1 MFNAIEIYGN
11 NVFNLHFTKGCS
23 CLSGNVV
30 YLLQINGRW
39 ASAKAVQIR
48 FRIGAERMT
57 DSRGDKVRN
66 GSKNRHHIRWLS
78 DSGP

>member
-30 YLLQINGRW
+30 YLIADKRPVGVRE
-39 ASAKAVQIR
+39 SSP
-48 FRIGAERMT
+48 
-57 DSRGDKVRN
+57 DS
-66 GSKNRHHIRWLS
+66 L
-78 DSGP
+78 